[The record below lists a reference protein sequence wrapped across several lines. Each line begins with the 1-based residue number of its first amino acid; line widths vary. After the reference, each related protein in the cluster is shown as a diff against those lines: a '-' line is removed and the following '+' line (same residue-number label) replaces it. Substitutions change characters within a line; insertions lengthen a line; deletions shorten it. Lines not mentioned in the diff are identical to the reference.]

1 MVEQTST
8 IDTNL
13 LIGSWEDQSESALNF
28 SLLSD
33 GTAQSDN
40 METLVYQRWEVKNN
54 QLYLVAESI
63 GNRVSSIDTMVY
75 EIQQLDENQLVL
87 KRDNL
92 VSTYK
97 KASKTTVLK
106 GHYIYGHEVRSF
118 SPCGGDKKIWI
129 SGKTEKLKNLHDEL
143 TVDQKPYTPIFVEI
157 EIIDKG
163 KSDDGFAADYESVYE
178 VVEILKTAKTTEGD
192 CN

>member
-1 MVEQTST
+1 MNIKNIFTIAFLSGMLFASCNSVGEKSEENLVEQTST

-13 LIGSWEDQSESALNF
+13 LIGSWEDQSESALHF
-28 SLLSD
+28 TLLSD

-40 METLVYQRWEVKNN
+40 METLVYQQWEMKNN
-54 QLYLVAESI
+54 QLYLIAESI

-106 GHYIYGHEVRSF
+106 
-118 SPCGGDKKIWI
+118 
-129 SGKTEKLKNLHDEL
+129 
-143 TVDQKPYTPIFVEI
+143 EI
-157 EIIDKG
+157 
-163 KSDDGFAADYESVYE
+163 
-178 VVEILKTAKTTEGD
+178 
-192 CN
+192 